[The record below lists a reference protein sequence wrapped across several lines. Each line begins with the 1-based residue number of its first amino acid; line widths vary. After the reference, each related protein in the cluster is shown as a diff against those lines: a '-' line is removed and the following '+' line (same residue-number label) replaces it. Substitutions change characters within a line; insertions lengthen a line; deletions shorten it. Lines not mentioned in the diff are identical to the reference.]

1 MTEHYKKW
9 LSPILG
15 VETEML
21 VFGNAGYPVLLF
33 PTSMGKYYQ
42 NKDFKLVDAVQWFVE
57 KGLIT
62 IYCVD
67 SIDSHSWY
75 NKEIHPA
82 DRVKNH
88 ITYDRFIRDEI
99 VPLIQQE
106 TGYEKIAVGG
116 CSFGGYHAT
125 NFAFRHPDVVSFL
138 MNMGA
143 AYDIRNQ
150 MDGYYDENTYYNN
163 PIDFL
168 TDLKNSHLDQMG
180 IILGIGEHDFC
191 LNANIQ
197 LSRILGMKGINHW
210 LDIRQGGIHDWP
222 VWRGMFPDYIA
233 EMLNKLEK

>member
-1 MTEHYKKW
+1 MTEQYKKW

-15 VETEML
+15 IETEML
-21 VFGNAGYPVLLF
+21 VFGTSGYPVLLF

-42 NKDFKLVDAVQWFVE
+42 NKDFKLVDSVQWFVE

-67 SIDSHSWY
+67 SVDSYSWY

-88 ITYDRFIRDEI
+88 NTYDRFIRDEI
-99 VPLIQQE
+99 VPLIQEE
-106 TGYEKIAVGG
+106 TGQNKIAVGG

-125 NFAFRHPDVVSFL
+125 NFAFRHPDVVGFL
-138 MNMGA
+138 INMGA

-150 MDGYYDENTYYNN
+150 MDGYYDDNTYYNN

-168 TDLKNSHLDQMG
+168 ADLKNPHLEQMG
-180 IILGIGEHDFC
+180 IILGVGEHDFC
-191 LNANIQ
+191 LDSNLKI
-197 LSRILGMKGINHW
+197 SKILGMKGINHW

-222 VWRGMFPDYIA
+222 VWCSMFPDYIA
-233 EMLNKLEK
+233 EMLNKLGK